1 MKWYQL
7 DKKYIIDYLILSA
20 LSLIYVLPLI
30 LVLNHFYFNDDLGWS
45 LWGGIGFK
53 GDGRPLSEFLVHALS
68 DGEPITDTA
77 PLPLILA
84 VLFLS
89 YTLILYA
96 KNNLSFVSNRY
107 VLLAVL
113 LFIIT
118 NPCIVECM
126 TYRYGCM
133 NVLFSLGL
141 PFIIFSIPDTV
152 SKMKIFIYSTLLS
165 MALLSLHQSALGMCL
180 ILFITNIFFL
190 LFQIRKV
197 DYARE
202 GLRIIGIGTGA
213 IIYKVVIASHYI
225 NHSDWRYTASQTLEF
240 KPESILAIFQNIFDT
255 CNYIMR
261 FLSETAFWY
270 QILLALMIIL
280 SMFLTTALYYRESEK
295 KGWRKAVNISFLL
308 LSPICVFVSSFIVLM
323 ILEQQTLKLRI
334 FTSLGGVLLYLGI
347 LLMFFM
353 KKHQNL
359 MRPLLLLLILCNFY
373 HYTYIYSYGNA
384 VNNQHEYAKY
394 IVYNVAHDLETI
406 NADKEFTRL
415 SFNGRMPSPRRTQI
429 FREKYPM
436 TGILLPRY
444 FTNDTWRGGAY
455 VLHYLQD
462 DLTLEAITDADQ
474 ALIDSNEP
482 VVANSLYSCYVSD
495 DKIIVSFHES
505 GTPEKKN

>member
-1 MKWYQL
+1 MKWYKL
-7 DKKYIIDYLILSA
+7 DRKDIINFLLLSM
-20 LSLIYVLPLI
+20 LSLIYIFPIILI
-30 LVLNHFYFNDDLGWS
+30 NLYFNDDQGWS

-53 GDGRPLSEFLVHALS
+53 GDGRPLSEYLVHALS

-118 NPCIVECM
+118 NPFIVECL

-133 NVLFSLGL
+133 NVLFSLGI
-141 PFIIFSIPDTV
+141 PFIMFSIPDTV
-152 SKMKIFIYSTLLS
+152 SKIKIFIYSTLLS
-165 MALLSLHQSALGMCL
+165 MALLSLHQSAIGMCL

-190 LFQIRKV
+190 LFKERKV

-213 IIYKVVIASHYI
+213 IIYKVIIARHYVSR
-225 NHSDWRYTASQTLEF
+225 SDWRQAASQTLEL
-240 KPESILAIFQNIFDT
+240 KPGSVVAIFQNIFAT
-255 CNYIMR
+255 CNYIIK
-261 FLSETAFWY
+261 FISETALWY
-270 QILLALMIIL
+270 QIILALIIIL
-280 SMFLTTALYYRESEK
+280 TILLSVVLYCWESEK
-295 KGWRKAVNISFLL
+295 KGWQKAVNIAFLL
-308 LSPICVFVSSFIVLM
+308 LSPICVFVFSFLALM
-323 ILEQQTLKLRI
+323 ILKQQALKLRL
-334 FTSLGGVLLYLGI
+334 FTPLGGFLFYLGI
-347 LLMFFM
+347 LLLYFM
-353 KKHQNL
+353 KKHQNFI
-359 MRPLLLLLILCNFY
+359 RPLLLLLILCIFY

-394 IVYNVAHDLETI
+394 LVYNVAHDVETI
-406 NADKEFTRL
+406 NVDREFTRL
-415 SFNGRMPSPRRTQI
+415 SFNGKMPSPRRTQI
-429 FREKYPM
+429 FCEKYPM
-436 TGILLPRY
+436 TGALLPRY
-444 FTNDTWRGGAY
+444 FTNDTWIGGAY

-462 DLTLEAITDADQ
+462 DLTLDAITDADK

-482 VVANSLYSCYVSD
+482 VMANSLYSCYVND

-505 GTPEKKN
+505 GTSN